1 MNLQQEL
8 IIISF
13 QSESTSSRMLLKMAS
28 ESWGGLVEGDFDLS
42 TTSKLV
48 RDNLGKDLGMII

>member
-13 QSESTSSRMLLKMAS
+13 QSESTSSLMLLKMAS
-28 ESWGGLVEGDFDLS
+28 ESWGGLVEEDFDLS
-42 TTSKLV
+42 TTSKLA
-48 RDNLGKDLGMII
+48 RDSLGKDLGMII